1 MKKIITIIIVT
12 LYMLPLLTDAA
23 ISRSSFS
30 SSRSSIN
37 SRSSY
42 SKSSN
47 YSSSKTTHI
56 RSSITTSSKPISQPK
71 PTTQTTTYSRQTTII
86 STPNYRWVWNYN
98 NWFGSPFLM
107 SLWWSVVWS
116 IAGNMIYD
124 ALTPD
129 QSLWQMVNDWKVQ
142 FQEILNSS
150 WSVVGY
156 KPVWQL
162 QNNNSLQS
170 NDTTTKE
177 EDHTVAWLVFFGVMI
192 LWWMFIFS
200 SFNNRY

>member
-12 LYMLPLLTDAA
+12 LYMLPLITDAA

-30 SSRSSIN
+30 SSRSSI
-37 SRSSY
+37 SRSSSSSY
-42 SKSSN
+42 KSSS
-47 YSSSKTTHI
+47 YSSSKSTPT
-56 RSSITTSSKPISQPK
+56 RSSITTSTKPITKSK
-71 PTTQTTTYSRQTTII
+71 HTTQTTTYSRQTTII
-86 STPNYRWVWNYN
+86 STPNYRWVWNYD

-129 QSLWQMVNDWKVQ
+129 QSLWQMINDGKVQ
-142 FQEILNSS
+142 YQEILNSS
-150 WSVVGY
+150 WSVVWY
-156 KPVWQL
+156 KPVGQL
-162 QNNNSLQS
+162 QTNTSWQT
-170 NDTTTKE
+170 NDTKE